1 MGFLREAIAPSIA
14 CNASGGNRMKI
25 ARITTHML
33 RSSFTYGA
41 EGGVGGNLHLRG
53 MDTLAIRVET
63 DTGIIGWGE
72 GFGFTLCE
80 TTRFA
85 MDKLVAPV
93 ALGMDAADIA
103 GTMKALVRRFHNFG
117 RNGAVT
123 FALSGLDIALWDIA
137 GKAAGKPLHALLGG
151 AKRSRVPAYASLLR
165 YGEPGLVAKNTAA
178 AVAKGYRH
186 IKLHEVKLDCIQAAR
201 DNAPAGVPLMLDIN
215 CFWDTVPQAVEFCG
229 AVQGKNIW
237 WVEEPVWPP
246 EQPGPIAEVRRSAG
260 VPIAAGENLGGLAEF
275 EAMAAAGAVDVM
287 QPSVTKVG
295 GVSALAAVGRLAA
308 AHGLRCVPHS
318 PYFGPGLLATLHF
331 LAAAEAEEPLEV
343 YFADL
348 ALPPYPQL
356 VPQGGFIAIP
366 DGPGLG
372 FEISPEAL
380 AAAD

>member
-1 MGFLREAIAPSIA
+1 
-14 CNASGGNRMKI
+14 MKI

-63 DTGIIGWGE
+63 DTGIVGWGE
-72 GFGFTLCE
+72 GFGFTLSE
-80 TTRFA
+80 TTRHA

-103 GTMKALVRRFHNFG
+103 GTMQALARRFHNFG

-151 AKRSRVPAYASLLR
+151 AKRNRVPAYASLLR
-165 YGEPGLVAKNTAA
+165 YGEPSAVARNTADA
-178 AVAKGYRH
+178 ISRGYRH
-186 IKLHEVKLDCIQAAR
+186 IKLHETRLDCIQAAR
-201 DNAPAGVPLMLDIN
+201 DNAPATVPLMLDIN
-215 CFWDTVPQAVEFCG
+215 CFHDTVPQAVAFCQ

-237 WVEEPVWPP
+237 WVEEPIWPP
-246 EQPGPIAEVRRSAG
+246 EAPGPIAEVRRAG
-260 VPIAAGENLGGLAEF
+260 GVGIAAGENLGGVAEF
-275 EAMAAAGAVDVM
+275 EAMAAAGSVDVM

-295 GVSALAAVGRLAA
+295 GVSALAAVGALAVK
-308 AHGLRCVPHS
+308 HGLRCVPHS
-318 PYFGPGLLATLHF
+318 PYFGPGLLATLHY
-331 LAAAEAEEPLEV
+331 LAAAQAEEPLEV

-356 VPQGGFIAIP
+356 VPVDGFITIP
-366 DGPGLG
+366 KGPGLG
-372 FEISPEAL
+372 FEIDPEAL
-380 AAAD
+380 ARAD

>member
-1 MGFLREAIAPSIA
+1 
-14 CNASGGNRMKI
+14 MKI
-25 ARITTHML
+25 ARISTHLL

-63 DTGIIGWGE
+63 DSGIVGWGE

-80 TTRFA
+80 TTRYA

-93 ALGMDAADIA
+93 AVGMDATDIA
-103 GTMKALVRRFHNFG
+103 ATMKALARRFHNFG

-151 AKRSRVPAYASLLR
+151 AQRQRVPAYASLLR
-165 YGEPGLVAKNTAA
+165 YGSPELVAKNTAA

-201 DNAPAGVPLMLDIN
+201 DSAPAEVPLMLDIN
-215 CFWDTVPQAVEFCG
+215 CFWDTVPQGVAFCH

-246 EQPGPIAEVRRSAG
+246 ESFGPIAAVRRDAG
-260 VPIAAGENLGGLAEF
+260 LAIAAGENLGSPAEF
-275 EAMAAAGAVDVM
+275 EAMAAADAVDVM
-287 QPSVTKVG
+287 QPSITKVG
-295 GVSALAAVGRLAA
+295 GVTALVAVGEVARR
-308 AHGLRCVPHS
+308 HGLRCVPHS

-331 LAAAEAEEPLEV
+331 LAAAEVEEPLEV
-343 YFADL
+343 YFAEL
-348 ALPPYPQL
+348 AMPPYPQL
-356 VPQGGFIAIP
+356 VPQGGFIVIP

-372 FEISPEAL
+372 FEISEAAL